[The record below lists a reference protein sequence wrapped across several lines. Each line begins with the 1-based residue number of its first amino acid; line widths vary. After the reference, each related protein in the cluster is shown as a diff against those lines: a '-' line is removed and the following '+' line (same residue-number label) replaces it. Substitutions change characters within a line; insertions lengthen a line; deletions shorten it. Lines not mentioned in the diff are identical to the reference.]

1 MDLPCRDRPFRSQE
15 PSSVLTKTKVNEY
28 SSSYPIART
37 QLRPD
42 KIVQAG
48 PLMEDYSRRMIT
60 GGEYNLLPNAML
72 VPQELL
78 PDHDVVPFR

>member
-1 MDLPCRDRPFRSQE
+1 MLRY
-15 PSSVLTKTKVNEY
+15 LT
-28 SSSYPIART
+28 
-37 QLRPD
+37 
-42 KIVQAG
+42 VQAG

-78 PDHDVVPFR
+78 PDHDLVPLR